1 MLSSSQLERPA
12 AVHFIKGPLRNSK
25 GHFSAKCLYCTKN
38 FNVIDLNNEVFCDV
52 ETNHDESIYEF
63 SDNNYDLEI

>member
-12 AVHFIKGPLRNSK
+12 AVHFIKEPLRNSK

-38 FNVIDLNNEVFCDV
+38 FNVVIDLNNEVFCD
-52 ETNHDESIYEF
+52 SKC
-63 SDNNYDLEI
+63 